1 MKVNSTLY
9 KGIEYVQVSSLP
21 PEQQELLLETINR
34 DLIIKILV
42 EGKLVGNC
50 LQFKDYEVWFDNIFK
65 PQAKVPAP
73 TKNKK
78 DKADESSVRVGLL
91 KKI

>member
-21 PEQQELLLETINR
+21 PEQQEQLLQTLNR

-50 LQFKDYEVWFDNIFK
+50 LQFKDYEVWFDNVFK
-65 PQAKVPAP
+65 PQAKTQSP

-78 DKADESSVRVGLL
+78 DTVNESNVPVRLL

>member
-1 MKVNSTLY
+1 MKVNFTLY

-21 PEQQELLLETINR
+21 PEQQELLLQTINR

-42 EGKLVGNC
+42 DGKLVRNC

-65 PQAKVPAP
+65 PRKKTLSTTQ
-73 TKNKK
+73 NKK
-78 DKADESSVRVGLL
+78 DLADEPDVPVGLL

>member
-9 KGIEYVQVSSLP
+9 KGIEYVQVGSLP
-21 PEQQELLLETINR
+21 PEQQELLLQTINR

-42 EGKLVGNC
+42 DGKLVGNC

-65 PQAKVPAP
+65 PQAKTSSSP
-73 TKNKK
+73 KNKK
-78 DKADESSVRVGLL
+78 DKVNESSVTVSVL